1 MRECRREG
9 GGKRGKGECVCV
21 SERGGK
27 CVCVR
32 VSVRREGGRGMC
44 VNIRV
49 RACKGWSVWVR
60 EGDRGRVR
68 GDWPP

>member
-1 MRECRREG
+1 MCMCACQC
-9 GGKRGKGECVCV
+9 K
-21 SERGGK
+21 
-27 CVCVR
+27 
-32 VSVRREGGRGMC
+32 EGGRGMC